1 MIVAIV
7 LALVVVGIIFYII
20 SENVYNKSRGDL
32 ENKYQNLVSLLLLT
46 NARLRLLKK
55 RNNIL
60 VIGLLELSGKTFF
73 TIKEIQKNFD
83 MDVVSI
89 VYSIKDNPTY
99 KDFDLRFLYSESI
112 CLTDPKFVL
121 SSINQRIKE
130 FLISQHI

>member
-20 SENVYNKSRGDL
+20 SENVYIKSRGDL

-60 VIGLLELSGKTFF
+60 VLGLLELSGKTFF
-73 TIKEIQKNFD
+73 TIKKIQK
-83 MDVVSI
+83 
-89 VYSIKDNPTY
+89 K
-99 KDFDLRFLYSESI
+99 
-112 CLTDPKFVL
+112 
-121 SSINQRIKE
+121 
-130 FLISQHI
+130 